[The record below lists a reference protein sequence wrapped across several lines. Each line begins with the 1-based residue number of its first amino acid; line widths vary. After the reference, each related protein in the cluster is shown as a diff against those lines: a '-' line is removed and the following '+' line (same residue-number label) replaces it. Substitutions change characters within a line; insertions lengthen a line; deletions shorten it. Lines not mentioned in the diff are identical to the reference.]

1 MTVKTAEALT
11 LFALLKIFHFQNVL
25 KIQIAKTVWIM
36 EILEELASFPVTLV
50 IL

>member
-11 LFALLKIFHFQNVL
+11 LFALLKIFRSLNAL

-36 EILEELASFPVTLV
+36 EMLEELASFHVTLV